1 MQCYGYFSNVY
12 DFVISNLIEQRLWI
26 FMDDVSIYGDSP
38 DDCFGDEQK
47 AAVPD
52 SELETS

>member
-1 MQCYGYFSNVY
+1 VY